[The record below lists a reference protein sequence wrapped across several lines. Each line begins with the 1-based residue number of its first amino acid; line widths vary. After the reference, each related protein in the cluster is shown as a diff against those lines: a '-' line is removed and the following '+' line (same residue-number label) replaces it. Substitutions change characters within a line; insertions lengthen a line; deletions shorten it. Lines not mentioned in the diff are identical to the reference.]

1 MKRKV
6 FISWSVFGAAL
17 LGFPSKVLA
26 TLNSAIR
33 DNKGFKVGAGKDR
46 YDNILKPFARDDFF
60 CKVSGK
66 DINGDTYIF
75 ESTREA
81 EGGPI
86 LHTHFEQDE
95 WWYVLEGEFLI
106 KVGDTIY
113 NAKPGEFVYGPRM
126 VPHTSSKVGAGTG
139 RLLIG
144 FHPAGW
150 MEEYFTKLSQG
161 VARNMTDD
169 QREAMRKEHG
179 FESSGPAI
187 GVLKK

>member
-6 FISWSVFGAAL
+6 FLSWPFAAAAL
-17 LGFPSKVLA
+17 LAFSSKVFA
-26 TLNSAIR
+26 TIRSATR
-33 DNKGFKVGAGKDR
+33 DSKGFKVDAGKDR
-46 YDNILKPFARDDFF
+46 YDNILKPFSGDEFF

-66 DINGDTYIF
+66 DNNNDSYVF

-106 KVGDTIY
+106 RVGDKTY
-113 NAKPGEFVYGPRM
+113 EAKRGDFVYGPRM
-126 VPHTSSKVGAGTG
+126 VPHTFSKVGTG
-139 RLLIG
+139 LGRVLIG
-144 FHPAGW
+144 FQPAGR
-150 MEEYFTKLSQG
+150 MEEYFIKLSQG
-161 VARNMTDD
+161 VAKNMTNE

-179 FESSGPAI
+179 FESSGPALT
-187 GVLKK
+187 VLKK